1 MENEESNLE
10 EETSEKPEG
19 VLDEDSEIDKF
30 EEEISNIEE
39 SNSEEDVLQDNINKI
54 NNKKESEIHKNNN
67 SKNSKKK
74 KTNNKSK
81 PIKKQKIINEKKD
94 SKEEQEETNEEL
106 NNDKD
111 LVEHA
116 VKAVEHI
123 SSETAQEMD
132 ENAENE
138 NIKKVEAALF
148 IAGRFL
154 TLQELVMLTDINPLM
169 IKEILEKLI
178 EKYNDN
184 SGIEI
189 IEKGEGWKMDVRQE
203 HVSMINKLATGSAE
217 FTKAEQET
225 LAVIAYKQPVKQ
237 SVIIKIRGNKSYDHI
252 KHFIDI
258 GLVQAKKAGRTK
270 ELKLSDDFFE
280 YFHLQKKGD
289 GSTEIIGIEKN
300 EEDEDININ
309 NNESDNKNILE
320 ENEQEDKSSKEQID
334 INKNLEE
341 DEENEEEK
349 EKDEK
354 EVEKESDEGDGEEIE
369 SENEEGD
376 EKEDS
381 EEKTAEDEEKRD

>member
-1 MENEESNLE
+1 MENEGKVTEELE
-10 EETSEKPEG
+10 EN
-19 VLDEDSEIDKF
+19 D
-30 EEEISNIEE
+30 
-39 SNSEEDVLQDNINKI
+39 
-54 NNKKESEIHKNNN
+54 N
-67 SKNSKKK
+67 SKI
-74 KTNNKSK
+74 NKSK
-81 PIKKQKIINEKKD
+81 GEKEGGNK
-94 SKEEQEETNEEL
+94 SKEDEEL
-106 NNDKD
+106 GEDKD
-111 LVEHA
+111 LVGHA

-132 ENAENE
+132 ESAEIE
-138 NIKKVEAALF
+138 NTKKVEAALF

-189 IEKGEGWKMDVRQE
+189 IEKGDGWKMDVRQE

-237 SVIIKIRGNKSYDHI
+237 SVIIKIRGNKAYDHI

-280 YFHLQKKGD
+280 YFHLQKKSD
-289 GSTEIIGIEKN
+289 GSTEIIGIEKDY
-300 EEDEDININ
+300 EN
-309 NNESDNKNILE
+309 NNKSDNKNISE
-320 ENEQEDKSSKEQID
+320 ENEQEDELSKEQID
-334 INKNLEE
+334 INDNLEE
-341 DEENEEEK
+341 DKADEKKKEVEEENEESK
-349 EKDEK
+349 AA
-354 EVEKESDEGDGEEIE
+354 EEE
-369 SENEEGD
+369 SE
-376 EKEDS
+376 
-381 EEKTAEDEEKRD
+381 EDEVSNQKAKEE